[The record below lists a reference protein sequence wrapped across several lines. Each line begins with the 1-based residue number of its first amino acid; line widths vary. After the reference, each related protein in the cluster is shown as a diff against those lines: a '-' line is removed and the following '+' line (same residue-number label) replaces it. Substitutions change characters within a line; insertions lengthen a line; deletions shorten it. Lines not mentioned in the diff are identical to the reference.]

1 MEPKLKGVRFL
12 VDGGEASDVCMPSTL
27 FTTAM
32 WHGVRERD
40 DEDNVQTLAWADTS
54 TKHVFSMVESLLNH
68 DASEVSFSISQSDL
82 DLENNEVQVML
93 YKGDEL
99 TWRQWKQTEI
109 LILNVNVQVRKH
121 AAKKARHFRA
131 MPQDSGVVH
140 FVANEHKP
148 RRKATSSKQKCA
160 DCYKDHM
167 DANGH
172 DAVAA
177 TDAMDRL
184 YGLKVKTEKLRNKF
198 ACVTD
203 KRALLAPNLWFCGF
217 CAAEPEAERDSR
229 KKLVKVIPQL
239 CKVSQIK
246 AHLDTHCEGL
256 STVFEGRSLSQP
268 IRTPPFLPTP
278 LVPDLV
284 KDFGLRESEILPMP
298 GDGRSSAAQA
308 LTPTAADAATAA
320 AHTE

>member
-1 MEPKLKGVRFL
+1 
-12 VDGGEASDVCMPSTL
+12 
-27 FTTAM
+27 
-32 WHGVRERD
+32 
-40 DEDNVQTLAWADTS
+40 
-54 TKHVFSMVESLLNH
+54 
-68 DASEVSFSISQSDL
+68 
-82 DLENNEVQVML
+82 
-93 YKGDEL
+93 
-99 TWRQWKQTEI
+99 
-109 LILNVNVQVRKH
+109 
-121 AAKKARHFRA
+121 
-131 MPQDSGVVH
+131 
-140 FVANEHKP
+140 
-148 RRKATSSKQKCA
+148 
-160 DCYKDHM
+160 
-167 DANGH
+167 
-172 DAVAA
+172 
-177 TDAMDRL
+177 MDRL
-184 YGLKVKTEKLRNKF
+184 YGLKDKTEKLRNKF

-239 CKVSQIK
+239 CKVLQIK

-256 STVFEGRSLSQP
+256 STVFEGGSLSQP